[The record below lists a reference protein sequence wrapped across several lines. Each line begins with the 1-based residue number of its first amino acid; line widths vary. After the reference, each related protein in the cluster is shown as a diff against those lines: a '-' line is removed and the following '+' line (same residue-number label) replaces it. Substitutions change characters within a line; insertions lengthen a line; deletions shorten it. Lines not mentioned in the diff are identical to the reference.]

1 MATGLNTIGPLALA
15 MLAVWPIAVDAA
27 HHAVPAPAVDCNSV
41 ILNLADCLTFF
52 IDDSTEAKPL
62 GSCCSDLKMVMK
74 TNTECLCKGFKK
86 IVQYERIAAPCQDSR
101 SAYISL

>member
-52 IDDSTEAKPL
+52 IDGSTKAKPL
-62 GSCCSDLKMVMK
+62 GSCCSGLKMVMK

-86 IVQYERIAAPCQDSR
+86 IAQYQRIAAPC
-101 SAYISL
+101 